1 MKTLAK
7 LAAGS
12 MLLVSALL
20 AHADGAPHI
29 VLYIVQTATTG
40 G

>member
-7 LAAGS
+7 LAAVS
-12 MLLVSALL
+12 MLLVAAWQ
-20 AHADGAPHI
+20 AHADGTPHI
-29 VLYIVQTATTG
+29 VFYVMQTATG

>member
-7 LAAGS
+7 LAIGS

-29 VLYIVQTATTG
+29 LLYIMQTGTG

>member
-1 MKTLAK
+1 MKTLVK
-7 LAAGS
+7 LAVGG
-12 MLLVSALL
+12 MLAVSALL

-29 VLYIVQTATTG
+29 LLYIMQTATG